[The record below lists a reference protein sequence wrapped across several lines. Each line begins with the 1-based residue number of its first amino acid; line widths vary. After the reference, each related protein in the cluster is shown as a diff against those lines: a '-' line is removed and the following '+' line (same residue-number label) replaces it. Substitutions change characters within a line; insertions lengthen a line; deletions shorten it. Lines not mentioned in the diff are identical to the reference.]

1 MAHDSQVS
9 AAYLSGLRLAGRR
22 VVVLG
27 AGRVAER
34 RIPALLAAGAV
45 VTVVAPEARP
55 SLATLAGRGEL
66 SWERRAYRIGDIA
79 GAWYVLV
86 ATDDGVAN
94 RAASVEA
101 DQQRT
106 FCVRAD
112 QAAEATAWTPAT
124 AEVDGVMVGVL
135 AGGNPR
141 LSAQLR
147 DVLADVLRRMRRR
160 AA

>member
-1 MAHDSQVS
+1 VAQDGPVS
-9 AAYLSGLRLAGRR
+9 AVYLSGLRLAGRR

-34 RIPALLAAGAV
+34 RVPALLAAGAV
-45 VTVVAPEARP
+45 VTMIAPEARP
-55 SLATLAGRGEL
+55 VLAAMAGRGEL
-66 SWERRAYRIGDIA
+66 VWERRPYRIGDLA
-79 GAWYVLV
+79 DAWYVLV

-94 RAASVEA
+94 RAVSVEA
-101 DQQRT
+101 EQQRT

-124 AEVDGVMVGVL
+124 TEVDGVMVGVVS
-135 AGGNPR
+135 GGNPR
-141 LSAQLR
+141 RSAQLR
-147 DVLADVLRRMRRR
+147 DVLAEVLRRMRRR